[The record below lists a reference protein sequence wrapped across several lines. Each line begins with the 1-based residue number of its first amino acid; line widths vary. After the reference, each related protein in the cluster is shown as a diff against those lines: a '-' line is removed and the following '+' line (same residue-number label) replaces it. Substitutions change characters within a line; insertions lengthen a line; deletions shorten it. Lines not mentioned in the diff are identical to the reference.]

1 MFSFAPHLAPMNRS
15 PKKTSR
21 PKVAL
26 IIESSRA
33 YGRGLLQ
40 GIARYVR
47 EHGAWSIFHQERR
60 ASDLPPA
67 WLKDWR
73 GDGIIA
79 RVEDYKLAAAIG
91 RLGVPAVDVRGLLP
105 DLGLPLIETD
115 DEAVVRL
122 AIEHLRERGFRQ
134 FAFCGFAGANYS
146 DTRCRIFAQRLAE
159 AGFECRI
166 YASPAPL
173 KSIASFDHEQHG
185 LMYEADVADW
195 IAELPKP
202 IGLLACN
209 DIRGQ
214 QVLNACRQIGVAAPD
229 EVAVLGVDNDEVL
242 CDLADPPLSSVIPNT
257 GRIGYEAAGLLD
269 RMMAGHPAPQAPI
282 YIPPLG
288 VATRRSTEVLAIDDR
303 HIAAALRF
311 IREHACEGIGVRD
324 ILSAVPLSRSVL
336 ERRFAALVGRAP
348 KAEILRVQLQR
359 AKELLATTDFPLNVI
374 SEKAGFKHPEYLS
387 AIFKKKM
394 GVAPGRYRAGA

>member
-1 MFSFAPHLAPMNRS
+1 MNRP

-60 ASDLPPA
+60 ASDLPPP
-67 WLKDWR
+67 WLKDWL

-79 RVEDYKLAAAIG
+79 RVEDYKLAGAIG

-105 DLGLPLIETD
+105 DLGMPLIETD

-166 YASPAPL
+166 YTSPAPL

-229 EVAVLGVDNDEVL
+229 EVAVIGVDNDEVL

-257 GRIGYEAAGLLD
+257 GRIGYEAAALLD
-269 RMMAGHPAPQAPI
+269 RMMAGQPPPQAPT

-336 ERRFAALVGRAP
+336 ERRFAGLVGRAP

-359 AKELLATTDFPLNVI
+359 AKELLATTDFPLNVV

-387 AIFKKKM
+387 AIFKKKT
-394 GVAPGRYRAGA
+394 GVTPGRYRADA